1 MTDNGKPKYFSL
13 MEQLRSDIMSGAIRP
28 GEKLPSENEL
38 SQKYSLSRH
47 TVRKALG
54 ILEQDG
60 YVEAFHGRGTY
71 CSENMRH
78 IKNSKN
84 IAVVTTYIS
93 DYIFPRLIQGMD
105 NVLSESGYSI
115 ILKNTANSRQK
126 EARCLEELLKKDI
139 DGLIIEPSKSEMIC
153 KHRNL
158 YQNLD
163 KFEIPYV
170 FIQGI
175 YSEMRDKPHI
185 LMDDAQG
192 GYLVTKYLLELGH
205 KKIKGFFKAD
215 DMQGLERHKGYV
227 KALQESG
234 IAYDPDDVVWFH
246 TEDRK
251 VKPAL
256 MAKEMV
262 QS

>member
-1 MTDNGKPKYFSL
+1 MIL
-13 MEQLRSDIMSGAIRP
+13 CQ
-28 GEKLPSENEL
+28 EL
-38 SQKYSLSRH
+38 SGRERSFLQKMSFHRNSRD

-185 LMDDAQG
+185 LMDDAD
-192 GYLVTKYLLELGH
+192 TAFLGH
-205 KKIKGFFKAD
+205 GNREGSFGDRIHGRREHRKI
-215 DMQGLERHKGYV
+215 QG
-227 KALQESG
+227 
-234 IAYDPDDVVWFH
+234 DF
-246 TEDRK
+246 TC
-251 VKPAL
+251 
-256 MAKEMV
+256 
-262 QS
+262 

>member
-1 MTDNGKPKYFSL
+1 
-13 MEQLRSDIMSGAIRP
+13 MSI
-28 GEKLPSENEL
+28 
-38 SQKYSLSRH
+38 
-47 TVRKALG
+47 
-54 ILEQDG
+54 
-60 YVEAFHGRGTY
+60 
-71 CSENMRH
+71 
-78 IKNSKN
+78 
-84 IAVVTTYIS
+84 
-93 DYIFPRLIQGMD
+93 
-105 NVLSESGYSI
+105 SESGYSI

-205 KKIKGFFKAD
+205 KKDQGF
-215 DMQGLERHKGYV
+215 L
-227 KALQESG
+227 
-234 IAYDPDDVVWFH
+234 
-246 TEDRK
+246 
-251 VKPAL
+251 
-256 MAKEMV
+256 
-262 QS
+262 

>member
-1 MTDNGKPKYFSL
+1 MILCQELSDR
-13 MEQLRSDIMSGAIRP
+13 ERSFLQ
-28 GEKLPSENEL
+28 KNEL

-115 ILKNTANSRQK
+115 ILKKHSKQQTERGQMSGGTS
-126 EARCLEELLKKDI
+126 EE
-139 DGLIIEPSKSEMIC
+139 
-153 KHRNL
+153 R
-158 YQNLD
+158 Y
-163 KFEIPYV
+163 
-170 FIQGI
+170 
-175 YSEMRDKPHI
+175 
-185 LMDDAQG
+185 
-192 GYLVTKYLLELGH
+192 
-205 KKIKGFFKAD
+205 
-215 DMQGLERHKGYV
+215 
-227 KALQESG
+227 
-234 IAYDPDDVVWFH
+234 
-246 TEDRK
+246 
-251 VKPAL
+251 
-256 MAKEMV
+256 
-262 QS
+262 